1 LKGAVK
7 IGDEISDF
15 RISLDDGVELE
26 GCKNGRSWRPR
37 LNRLEIIAEKTF
49 EFDVTSTPL

>member
-1 LKGAVK
+1 LKDAVK

-26 GCKNGRSWRPR
+26 GCKNGEVGG
-37 LNRLEIIAEKTF
+37 LDRLEIIAEKTF